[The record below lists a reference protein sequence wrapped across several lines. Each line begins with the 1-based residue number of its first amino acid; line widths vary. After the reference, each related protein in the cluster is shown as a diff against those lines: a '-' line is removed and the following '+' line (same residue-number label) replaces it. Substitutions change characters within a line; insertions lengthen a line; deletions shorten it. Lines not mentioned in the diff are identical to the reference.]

1 MTGGVALAVFV
12 GAAIVDWVAAGR
24 GLRGAEYV
32 AKPAALA
39 ALIEYAVAGSAASAW
54 LVAALALSLAGD
66 VLLMLP
72 FDLFVPGL
80 AAFLLAHVAYVVA
93 FASPALSTLI
103 LLAPVAVVAVPLAAR
118 VVGAIDERSLRP
130 PVIAYVAVLS
140 VMVAS
145 ALAYGAVAAACGAVL
160 FMASDALI
168 AWNRFVR
175 RLAWAPVVIMVTYH
189 LGQLGLVTALRSA

>member
-1 MTGGVALAVFV
+1 MTGGVALAVFG
-12 GAAIVDWVAAGR
+12 GAAVVDWVAVGR
-24 GLRGAEYV
+24 GFRGAEYV

-39 ALIEYAVAGSAASAW
+39 ALIAYAAASSASAW

-72 FDLFVPGL
+72 FELFVPGL
-80 AAFLLAHVAYVVA
+80 AAFLLAHVAYVAA
-93 FASPALSTLI
+93 FRSPALRTMV
-103 LLAPVAVVAVPLAAR
+103 LLVPVAIVAVPLGSR
-118 VVGAIDERSLRP
+118 VVGAIDERALRP
-130 PVIAYVAVLS
+130 PVIAYVAVIS

-145 ALAYGAVAAACGAVL
+145 ALAYGAVAAAWGAVL

-189 LGQLGLVTALRSA
+189 LGQLGLVTALRGP